1 MRSHTAKSSVSRRCV
16 NATAGPLVEL
26 VSRQLDEEPW
36 LICSIDAFG
45 LGGHTAVADLA
56 DRGPDAENTVL
67 FVIDGDKAVA
77 NAIRDVSG
85 DQAVSL
91 AAEATRHATS
101 VIAGPRPNDRC
112 PSGGWARPSHPDP
125 DAAHAELDAL
135 ANKRPGAA

>member
-1 MRSHTAKSSVSRRCV
+1 MTADGTKVPLGVAEGSTE
-16 NATAGPLVEL
+16 NA
-26 VSRQLDEEPW
+26 
-36 LICSIDAFG
+36 
-45 LGGHTAVADLA
+45 AVCTRLLADLA
-56 DRGPDAENTVL
+56 ARGLDAEKGVL